1 MSMNPIFAR
10 YSQKDDIS
18 LLKLYR
24 DGDQEACAALIAK
37 YASVVN
43 KRISIYSIKGIDN
56 DDLKQEAFMGL
67 LSAIRSFDEAKKAS
81 FFTYANHCITNR
93 LKNLLASALT
103 NKSIAYNKSVSFDE
117 MQDDKFS
124 DNSLLNPE
132 SIFIQDEGYSA
143 LVELVEQHLSRSE
156 KDVLFL
162 YLSGCD
168 YSTVAK
174 KLSLSQKSVDNALQ
188 RARRKL
194 KVVLN
199 NL

>member
-1 MSMNPIFAR
+1 MSINPIFAK
-10 YSQKDDIS
+10 YSQKNDAS

-24 DGDQEACAALIAK
+24 DGDQVACAALLAK

-43 KRISIYSIKGIDN
+43 KRISNYSIKGVDN

-67 LSAIRSFDEAKKAS
+67 LSAIRSFDESKKAS

-93 LKNLLASALT
+93 LKNLLAAALT
-103 NKSIAYNKSVSFDE
+103 NKSTIYNKSISFDE
-117 MQDDKFS
+117 MEDDIVS
-124 DNSLLNPE
+124 DNYVQSPE
-132 SIFIQDEGYSA
+132 LIFIQNEGYSA
-143 LVELVEQHLSRSE
+143 LVDLIEQHLSKSE

-162 YLSGCD
+162 YLSGCE

-174 KLSLSQKSVDNALQ
+174 KLDFSQKAVDNALQ

>member
-1 MSMNPIFAR
+1 MSINPIFAK
-10 YSQKDDIS
+10 YSQKSDVS

-24 DGDQEACAALIAK
+24 DGDQVACAALLAK
-37 YASVVN
+37 YAGVIN
-43 KRISIYSIKGIDN
+43 KRISNYSIKGVDN

-67 LSAIRSFDEAKKAS
+67 FSAIRSFDDNKKAS

-103 NKSIAYNKSVSFDE
+103 NKSTVYNKSISFDE
-117 MQDDKFS
+117 MEDDIIS
-124 DNSLLNPE
+124 DNCVQNPE
-132 SIFIQDEGYSA
+132 LIFIQNEGYSV
-143 LVELVEQHLSRSE
+143 LVDLIEQHLSKSE

-168 YSTVAK
+168 YSTVAA
-174 KLSLSQKSVDNALQ
+174 KLNLSQKSVDNALQ